1 MLVKLQAVFVAA
13 VVLVS
18 QETKFDVNT
27 NFHSIKDGGRSHAI
41 DWGKIDNTYI
51 EKITTRAL
59 DEQQKNLFNIISGNF
74 EIFKTA
80 NCWAKKGNQRIKT

>member
-1 MLVKLQAVFVAA
+1 MLVKLQAVFVAV

-41 DWGKIDNTYI
+41 DWGKIDNTY
-51 EKITTRAL
+51 R
-59 DEQQKNLFNIISGNF
+59 KNNNES
-74 EIFKTA
+74 TW
-80 NCWAKKGNQRIKT
+80 WATKKLVQYNKW